1 MPGPWR
7 LGYVHCLLQGHA
19 MFQSQ
24 TRCQAPGDCEVG
36 DTQVPGMHYSG
47 TFPQGHF
54 PGNFPPNGMMAN
66 NVPMTRFS
74 PEAFSQE
81 YSLEQQTLRALPVLM
96 GHARSTKTSHLRCP

>member
-1 MPGPWR
+1 MSR
-7 LGYVHCLLQGHA
+7 
-19 MFQSQ
+19 FQSQ
-24 TRCQAPGDCEVG
+24 TRCQAPGDRALAHAHLLIDEISIS
-36 DTQVPGMHYSG
+36 DEMPGPWRHSLFSLSNGLVHYSG

-96 GHARSTKTSHLRCP
+96 

>member
-1 MPGPWR
+1 
-7 LGYVHCLLQGHA
+7 
-19 MFQSQ
+19 
-24 TRCQAPGDCEVG
+24 
-36 DTQVPGMHYSG
+36 MHYSG

-96 GHARSTKTSHLRCP
+96 

>member
-1 MPGPWR
+1 LKR
-7 LGYVHCLLQGHA
+7 L
-19 MFQSQ
+19 FQSQ
-24 TRCQAPGDCEVG
+24 TGSTGHFAD
-36 DTQVPGMHYSG
+36 QVTVTGESVSGRFQSQTGSTGHFAYEHRRRPKGEDHYSG

-66 NVPMTRFS
+66 NVPMTHFS

-96 GHARSTKTSHLRCP
+96 